1 MSTTLPTA
9 VAAELP
15 TTQPVSCL
23 RLSLAEFTRRVEA
36 AKAKAQAT
44 PQAALS
50 FEERQYVPTPGHNI
64 LWHPAFPRWF
74 LAQLCPLPL
83 YQVGAWLTNYL
94 LNKPDQPLDFFDF
107 GYVADVLRAG
117 IGHEPPP
124 IDACKYRRALEWV
137 EEVGAAGLWAAQEG
151 PSHE

>member
-1 MSTTLPTA
+1 MSSTLPA
-9 VAAELP
+9 VIAIELLAP
-15 TTQPVSCL
+15 SPVSCL

-44 PQAALS
+44 PPAARS
-50 FEERQYVPTPGHNI
+50 EEQPLIPTLGHNI

-83 YQVGAWLTNYL
+83 YQVGAWLTDRL
-94 LNKPDQPLDFFDF
+94 LTKPDGPLDLLDF

-117 IGHEPPP
+117 LGHEPPAT
-124 IDACKYRRALEWV
+124 DACKYRRALEWV
-137 EEVGAAGLWAAQEG
+137 EEVGAAGLLAAQEG
-151 PSHE
+151 ATRE